1 MENNKKNIYI
11 TDYIKL
17 FFGRKLLFSLITIIT
32 TIVLVL
38 VLYFGVSKPNKVYTA
53 TFSYSNSNLNT
64 SVDYKNLISSTNLN
78 LAKDKSEDFKNIDLT
93 KLREKNKISI
103 SKNTNED
110 DTTYTLSISKKYIGS
125 KEVAIK
131 YINELL
137 GLPIERLIDES
148 VHNYDYNLI
157 LISEANT
164 YEKKLDY
171 IERQYEILKNAYTKV
186 IENSSTLSITD
197 YDNLVNTYNNYAK
210 AFVNVNF
217 SSLKTKAINN
227 GYIDDFDNIKDNLKQ
242 ELVSE
247 IDTYIDTNEKIKLIN
262 SGSIL
267 DSNYY
272 ELVDS
277 LYETKSLIKSLA
289 LKFLASNVS
298 VDTLTS
304 TTKISS
310 VYTSEELT
318 TMKDNIDS
326 SSFDSYKE
334 SINNLINILKS
345 NTTDVNLF
353 ETKLYSNI
361 TVQYENTNMVD
372 VTGGI
377 SSILIVLISLV
388 CGVALASITVIV
400 LDKKKL
406 YESLD

>member
-1 MENNKKNIYI
+1 MENNKKNIYV

-17 FFGRKLLFSLITIIT
+17 FLGRKLLFSLITIIT

-93 KLREKNKISI
+93 KILEKNKISI
-103 SKNTNED
+103 SKNASED

-125 KEVAIK
+125 KETAIK

-148 VHNYDYNLI
+148 VHNYDYNLL

-171 IERQYEILKNAYTKV
+171 IERQYEILKNAYNKI

-210 AFVNVNF
+210 VFVNVNF
-217 SSLKTKAINN
+217 SSLKTQAINN
-227 GYIDDFDNIKDNLKQ
+227 GYIDNFDNIKDDLKQ
-242 ELVSE
+242 ELVSS

-272 ELVDS
+272 VLVDS
-277 LYETKSLIKSLA
+277 LYETKSLVKSLA
-289 LKFLASNVS
+289 LKFLANNLS

-304 TTKISS
+304 TTKILN
-310 VYTSEELT
+310 VYTAEELT
-318 TMKDNIDS
+318 TMKNNIDS

-334 SINNLINILKS
+334 NINNLINTLKS
-345 NTTDVNLF
+345 NTTEVNIF

-377 SSILIVLISLV
+377 SSVLIVLISLV
-388 CGVALASITVIV
+388 CGIALASITVIV

>member
-1 MENNKKNIYI
+1 MENNKKNIYV

-17 FFGRKLLFSLITIIT
+17 FLGRKLLFSLITIIT

-38 VLYFGVSKPNKVYTA
+38 VLYFGLSKPNKVYTA

-93 KLREKNKISI
+93 KLLEKNKISI
-103 SKNTNED
+103 SKNASED

-125 KEVAIK
+125 KEIAIK

-148 VHNYDYNLI
+148 VHNYDYNLL

-171 IERQYEILKNAYTKV
+171 IERQYEILKNAYNKV

-210 AFVNVNF
+210 VFVNVNF
-217 SSLKTKAINN
+217 SSLKTQAINN
-227 GYIDDFDNIKDNLKQ
+227 GYVDNFDNIKDNFKQ

-277 LYETKSLIKSLA
+277 LYETKKLVKTLA
-289 LKFLASNVS
+289 LKFLANNVS

-304 TTKISS
+304 TTKILN
-310 VYTSEELT
+310 VYTAEELT
-318 TMKDNIDS
+318 TMKNDIDS
-326 SSFDSYKE
+326 NSFDSYKE
-334 SINNLINILKS
+334 SINNLINTLKS
-345 NTTDVNLF
+345 NTTDVNIF

-361 TVQYENTNMVD
+361 TVQYDNTNMVD
-372 VTGGI
+372 VSGGI
-377 SSILIVLISLV
+377 SSVLIVLISLV

>member
-1 MENNKKNIYI
+1 MENNKKNIYV

-17 FFGRKLLFSLITIIT
+17 FLGRKLLFSLITIIT

-38 VLYFGVSKPNKVYTA
+38 VLYFGVSKPKKVYTA

-78 LAKDKSEDFKNIDLT
+78 IAKDKSEDFKNIDLT
-93 KLREKNKISI
+93 KILEKNKISI
-103 SKNTNED
+103 SKNASED
-110 DTTYTLSISKKYIGS
+110 DTTYTLSISKKYVGS
-125 KEVAIK
+125 KEIAIK

-148 VHNYDYNLI
+148 VHNYDYNLL

-171 IERQYEILKNAYTKV
+171 IERQYEILKNAYNKI
-186 IENSSTLSITD
+186 IENGSTLSITD

-210 AFVNVNF
+210 VFVNVNF
-217 SSLKTKAINN
+217 SSLKTQAINN
-227 GYIDDFDNIKDNLKQ
+227 GYVDNFDNIKDNFKQ

-277 LYETKSLIKSLA
+277 LYETKSLVKTLA
-289 LKFLASNVS
+289 LKFLANNVS
-298 VDTLTS
+298 VDTLIS
-304 TTKISS
+304 TTKILN
-310 VYTSEELT
+310 VYTAEELT
-318 TMKDNIDS
+318 TMKNDIDS
-326 SSFDSYKE
+326 NSFDSYKE
-334 SINNLINILKS
+334 SINNLINTLKS
-345 NTTDVNLF
+345 NTTEVNIF

-361 TVQYENTNMVD
+361 TVQYDNTNMVD
-372 VTGGI
+372 VSGGI
-377 SSILIVLISLV
+377 SSVLIVLISLV

>member
-1 MENNKKNIYI
+1 MENNKKNIYV

-17 FFGRKLLFSLITIIT
+17 FLGRKLLFSLITIIT

-53 TFSYSNSNLNT
+53 TFSYSNSSLNT

-93 KLREKNKISI
+93 KLLEKNKISI
-103 SKNTNED
+103 SKNTSED

-125 KEVAIK
+125 KEIAIK

-148 VHNYDYNLI
+148 VHNYDYNLL

-171 IERQYEILKNAYTKV
+171 IERQYEILKNAYNKV

-217 SSLKTKAINN
+217 SSLKTQAINN
-227 GYIDDFDNIKDNLKQ
+227 GYVDNFDSIKDNLKQ
-242 ELVSE
+242 ELVSS

-277 LYETKSLIKSLA
+277 LYETKALVKSLV
-289 LKFLASNVS
+289 LKFLANNVS

-304 TTKISS
+304 TTKILN
-310 VYTSEELT
+310 VYTTEELT
-318 TMKDNIDS
+318 TMKNDIDS
-326 SSFDSYKE
+326 EGFDSFKE
-334 SINNLINILKS
+334 SINNLINTLKS

-377 SSILIVLISLV
+377 SSVLIVLISLV

-400 LDKKKL
+400 LDKKKI